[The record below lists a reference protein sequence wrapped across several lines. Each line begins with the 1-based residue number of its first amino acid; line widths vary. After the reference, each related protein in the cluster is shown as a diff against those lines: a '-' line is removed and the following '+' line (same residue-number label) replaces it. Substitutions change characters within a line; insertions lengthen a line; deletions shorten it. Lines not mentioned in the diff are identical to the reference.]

1 MSNYTLDT
9 GKKYIK
15 EIFASHCFYNIPEYQ
30 RPYVWGEDQIS
41 ALLDDIT
48 SAMEHDKN
56 KEYFLG
62 CMIWNTK
69 NVKEGD
75 IEYVCQDIL
84 DGQQRFI
91 TLYLLQAVIRD
102 FSTSKQLHDK
112 VQERMLQEED
122 QFDGIPKRSRIEF
135 QIRDDKNF
143 IDNHIITKGSTS
155 DNIAFINE
163 IAVNRESS
171 TSIKN
176 MANAILSLRKWW
188 LKKFDDLDGD
198 DAIQKYLND
207 FYNYLSLKVLALY
220 LATPD
225 NLDDAYNLFTVLNSR
240 GLQLQVS
247 DILRA
252 QNLRVI
258 ADEKQRKEYAKLWE
272 TYESSIDAPYKSFD
286 EFLWAMVFIKMK
298 YRSDDNLSLTKAFN
312 FMYERKVI
320 QKGSDTFDFIGRYI
334 KHFEAVTSNN
344 FQSDDTGSFFSNLN
358 YILTSTFGST
368 YIAPLMHYRE
378 CFGEYRIVEFILKL
392 DNLCS
397 ASWLLGHR
405 GLQSRI
411 FMMLRKMDDLTKS
424 VHLPKQAADDFL
436 NSDILKYEY
445 QDEKASTALDI
456 EKLYELFDKEKW
468 GSFSGTKINKTR
480 YLLLK
485 LDLLLSNFHTQLYFN
500 KTISSVEHLIPQ
512 KIEGTTWEI
521 SEDDHKQWLHKLGNI
536 ILVDRK
542 KNSSLS
548 NLPYAQKSVRYAGA
562 IENRA
567 NTNYI
572 FITYKDWNIETVH
585 FNHFRVN
592 KLLKDYYSG
601 NSLKALR
608 DIKKNLNQSS
618 MNYTDYLKKTV

>member
-30 RPYVWGEDQIS
+30 RPYVWGDDQIT

-48 SAMEHDKN
+48 SAMEHDRN

-69 NVKEGD
+69 KIKDGD
-75 IEYVCQDIL
+75 IDYVCQDIL

-102 FSTSKQLHDK
+102 LSTSKQLHDK

-135 QIRDDKNF
+135 QIRYDKKF
-143 IDNHIITKGSTS
+143 IDEFIIDLGSTS
-155 DNIAFINE
+155 AKI
-163 IAVNRESS
+163 ESIVTIS
-171 TSIKN
+171 ESKESTTSIKN
-176 MANAILSLRKWW
+176 MANAIIVLRNWW
-188 LKKFDDLDGD
+188 FKKFDELVSEE
-198 DAIQKYLND
+198 AVQKYLNE
-207 FYNYLSLKVLALY
+207 FYYYLSSKVLALY

-258 ADEKQRKEYAKLWE
+258 EDEKHRKEYAKLWE
-272 TYESSIDAPYKSFD
+272 IYESSIDAPYKSFD
-286 EFLWAMVFIKMK
+286 EFLWALVFIKMK

-312 FMYERKVI
+312 YMYDRKLI
-320 QKGSDTFDFIGRYI
+320 KKGSDTFEFVGRYI
-334 KHFEAVTSNN
+334 KHFEIITSNN
-344 FQSDDTGSFFSNLN
+344 FLSDETGAFFSNLN

-378 CFGEYRIVEFILKL
+378 CFGDYKIVEFIVKL

-397 ASWLLGHR
+397 ASWLLGHK

-411 FMMLRKMDDLTKS
+411 FIILRKMDELTKGS
-424 VHLPKQAADDFL
+424 VIKKQVADDFL
-436 NSDILKYEY
+436 ESDILKYDY
-445 QDEKASTALDI
+445 QDEKASTALDMSR
-456 EKLYELFDKEKW
+456 LYELFDNEKW

-485 LDLLLSNFHTQLYFN
+485 LDLLLSNFNTQLYFN
-500 KTISSVEHLIPQ
+500 KTVSSVEHLIPQ
-512 KIEGTTWEI
+512 KIEGTEWPITD
-521 SEDDHKQWLHKLGNI
+521 DDHKLWLHRIGNI
-536 ILVDRK
+536 VLVDRK

-548 NLPYAQKSVRYAGA
+548 NLLYKNKITKYAGS

-567 NTNYI
+567 NTNYV
-572 FITYKDWNIETVH
+572 FINFQDWNVETVK
-585 FNHFRVN
+585 FNHARVV
-592 KLLKDYYSG
+592 KLLKDYYVG
-601 NSLKALR
+601 NSLKTVKELKR
-608 DIKKNLNQSS
+608 SVNQPTLKFIQPSLNL
-618 MNYTDYLKKTV
+618 L